1 VLDLVLNKVL
11 NTIPWRNAMNT
22 IPAREIKRRG
32 FAAVDDV
39 IEEGDVHVIRNDQPQ
54 YVVMSEERYQTLVA
68 AEREAYYAGVKES
81 LKEVK
86 AGRVKT
92 FKTAGE
98 LLKAIEEG
106 DDE

>member
-1 VLDLVLNKVL
+1 
-11 NTIPWRNAMNT
+11 MNT

-32 FAAVDDV
+32 LAAVDDV
-39 IEEGDVHVIRNDQPQ
+39 IEKGDVHVIRNDQPQ
-54 YVVMSEERYQTLVA
+54 YVVMSEERYQALVA
-68 AEREAYYAGVKES
+68 AEREVYYAGVKES
-81 LKEVK
+81 LNAVK